1 MGYIVDTQLPTVL
14 QEREVQAINGYQCYE
29 RSQRRL
35 NAASTMPAWLGFGA
49 CFIGSKTGTR

>member
-1 MGYIVDTQLPTVL
+1 MGYIMDTRLPKFL

-49 CFIGSKTGTR
+49 CFIGSNTDAR